1 MCGARAHAARAAR
14 GARCSEARVDRAA
27 AAARRL
33 PRPGRLYRRRPRGAW
48 VQLPGACEGPR
59 GGDGLFNP
67 ISAPWSA
74 WRSGSLS
81 MGSRGLLDCRRGGQ
95 AGCWCGR
102 ARRGAG
108 PVAPHRARARHAC
121 AASLPRG
128 RPPLPPPA
136 VPGLGARPG
145 ARPGGTHKHRVAQ
158 ARCTSTLAWDDSELP
173 FIHNH
178 PLHCLACRQC
188 CRAPRMLGAAAR
200 QATASR
206 PAGRRPRARPLL
218 AACTLAGPLRV
229 GAMYARARPP
239 RGRSHSS
246 RALQQPRTTRA
257 LAHASAGAC
266 RAGGGAAWTARA
278 AMGRGRSSRPGVTRA
293 LAGARARPPA
303 HPLPCARPLLGH

>member
-67 ISAPWSA
+67 ISGKWERLAERLAVNGQP
-74 WRSGSLS
+74 RPPGLS
-81 MGSRGLLDCRRGGQ
+81 TQ
-95 AGCWCGR
+95 
-102 ARRGAG
+102 GAG
-108 PVAPHRARARHAC
+108 ARARHAC

-136 VPGLGARPG
+136 VPGLG

-257 LAHASAGAC
+257 LAHASAGAR
-266 RAGGGAAWTARA
+266 RAGGGAAWTACA